1 MATENRPF
9 RWRRWSVVAAAAI
22 LCILGWILIFK
33 PCCFKIGVFNY
44 GTCKAVDTLE
54 FKMRDGYFKLPYRC
68 NQLIFDPSKNQ
79 EPEAAREELRRKC
92 FRQIKTCPCG
102 PGFELWEYPSV
113 EGIDVGAPPVQGPKV
128 GGIGVDIFPNIVIA
142 NDPEESS
149 DDVPSPKDT
158 TDEKIWPHYPLPVC
172 PANTEVKIAIV
183 DSGVDPPAG
192 SAWNV
197 LTSANW
203 DGYWNPKTC
212 AGCSANTH
220 GVRCIAG
227 ALGDDPDDEH
237 GHGTSVNGVAF
248 GASRPNFPHSFPM
261 KFVNV
266 RTTEGDTKTGDLFD
280 ALCGLYIALGQQPD
294 IINISWGFEYFIE
307 SGDPVSVGLAQNFT
321 NAFSDFLNLAAEAG
335 VFVVAGVGNGGQP
348 LTDSW
353 RFYPASVVSSFP
365 GAITVGALNVDGS
378 DLATFSNYNPA
389 GATTSYMDVAIRG
402 EALYVPQILNARSS
416 TGFAVKSGTS
426 FAAPLVVRLA
436 ALMRSVHPGMPP
448 GAMKQILLNLATT
461 QTGVPSGKVY
471 KGIDLLN
478 AANQICSEPPAGPP
492 VVF

>member
-9 RWRRWSVVAAAAI
+9 RWRRLIVVAAAAI
-22 LCILGWILIFK
+22 LCILGWVLIFN
-33 PCCFKIGVFNY
+33 PCYFKIGVCKHETCRKVDMLKFN
-44 GTCKAVDTLE
+44 
-54 FKMRDGYFKLPYRC
+54 MRDGYFKLPHRC

-79 EPEAAREELRRKC
+79 EPEAAREELRSKC
-92 FRQIKTCPCG
+92 FRQVKICPCG

-113 EGIDVGAPPVQGPKV
+113 EGIDVGAPPVEGPRV
-128 GGIGVDIFPNIVIA
+128 GGIGLDIFPNIVIA
-142 NDPEESS
+142 NDPPESS
-149 DDVPSPKDT
+149 VDIPSPKDT
-158 TDEKIWPHYPLPVC
+158 TNEEVWPLYPQPAC

-183 DSGVDPPAG
+183 DSGVEPPVG
-192 SAWNV
+192 NAWSF
-197 LTSANW
+197 LTNSTW
-203 DGYWNPKTC
+203 EEYWENKTC
-212 AGCSANTH
+212 AGCPSNVR
-220 GVRCIAG
+220 GVKCLAG
-227 ALGDDPDDEH
+227 ILSGEPIDEH
-237 GHGTSVNGVAF
+237 GHGTSVNGVAL

-307 SGDPVSVGLAQNFT
+307 SGNPVSEGLAQNFK
-321 NAFSDFLNLAAEAG
+321 NAFSDFLNLAAVAG

-353 RFYPASVVSSFP
+353 RFYPASVVASFP
-365 GAITVGALNVDGS
+365 GAITVGALNANGN
-378 DLATFSNYNPA
+378 DLAEFSNFNPA

-402 EALYVPQILNARSS
+402 EGIYVPQIMNERNS

-436 ALMRSVHPGMPP
+436 ALMRSVHPGMAPDL
-448 GAMKQILLNLATT
+448 MKQRLLNLATN
-461 QTGVPSGKVY
+461 QIGVPSGKVY
-471 KGIDLLN
+471 KGIDLQS
-478 AANQICSEPPAGPP
+478 AAKKICSEPPSGPP
-492 VVF
+492 VEF